1 MSELLKNLNEAQ
13 QQAVTHGDGPLLI
26 VAGAGTGK
34 TTVVANRIAY
44 LITEKNLTT
53 DQVLALTFTEKA
65 AGEMDD
71 RVSRLL
77 PYGYVDLWVSTFHSF
92 AERILQ
98 AHGLEIGL
106 PQEFKLLSET
116 EQWMLVRQNLDRF
129 NLKYYKP
136 LGNPTKFIHAL
147 IKHFSRAKDECVTPE
162 AYLQYVEDLKLNNDN
177 PDFVSSLIDKEA
189 AKLIA
194 VVVFPQPPF

>member
-1 MSELLKNLNEAQ
+1 MSELLNNLNQQQ

-34 TTVVANRIAY
+34 TTVIANRIAY

-77 PYGYVDLWVSTFHSF
+77 PYGYVDLWVSTFHGF

-106 PQEFKLLSET
+106 PSGFKVLSDT
-116 EQWMLVRQNLDRF
+116 EQWMLVRQNLDKF

-136 LGNPTKFIHAL
+136 LGNPTKFIRSSSTFPAP
-147 IKHFSRAKDECVTPE
+147 KTNASRRRPICNT
-162 AYLQYVEDLKLNNDN
+162 
-177 PDFVSSLIDKEA
+177 SRI
-189 AKLIA
+189 
-194 VVVFPQPPF
+194 